1 MGVLVLNTVTVLFC
15 KASTIFTKIM
25 FIQSSWLPVGRSCMS
40 NLLPAER
47 KARVSLQCWLTSIC
61 TCRGYLARGVLF
73 RGAGRQGDAERM
85 FLQARYIAP
94 KESRAL
100 VDRVIGPG

>member
-1 MGVLVLNTVTVLFC
+1 MT
-15 KASTIFTKIM
+15 S
-25 FIQSSWLPVGRSCMS
+25 GRSYSALHASAFALLSFWVILVTHMVIYMSIYRS
-40 NLLPAER
+40 NLQNLLKCFA
-47 KARVSLQCWLTSIC
+47 

-73 RGAGRQGDAERM
+73 RGEGRQGDAERM

-100 VDRVIGPG
+100 VDRVIGPS